1 MRAEIAQARYTY
13 LRIRAVAE
21 TLACSEVHVRE
32 LVKGGAFTFPG
43 LRAPINVGK
52 PGGGRLEYRIP
63 PEALERFLAE
73 RAVKAG
79 EGDPK

>member
-52 PGGGRLEYRIP
+52 PGGGRFGVPNTSRGSGAILSG
-63 PEALERFLAE
+63 
-73 RAVKAG
+73 AG
-79 EGDPK
+79 G